1 MNKHAIGL
9 RAPSSVSSALYTD
22 PTTVN
27 DLLVFVGGLVAG
39 ACIATLVL
47 WFVRRPTQPLVR
59 EAPDQEPRSD
69 EPSPEDVFDRLTE
82 GVVLLND
89 LLHPVLANRAARELL
104 EFDLSDRPLPDELMS
119 IVRRAI
125 TSGERVGDVID
136 LWNPSRTSVRVT
148 AEALEDER
156 GVVLALRDISA
167 EQRANRIRRQ
177 FVAHASHELKTPV
190 ASIQTLSEAISSAAA
205 DDPDAV
211 EDFARKLLTE
221 TARMAKLI
229 EDLLDLSRL
238 EDPGSFSRHPVSV
251 SDVALGEA
259 ESIRPRAEKRNQRLD
274 ISVEDQVWTQGDEQQ
289 LSLLIRN
296 LLDNAVRYTP
306 EDGTVRLEVA
316 RRDEQVVITVADD
329 GIGIPLKAQARVFE
343 RFFRVDEARSRDQGG
358 TGLGLAI
365 VRHVADLYG
374 GRVELRSEFGEGSVF
389 TVFLPA
395 TERTPQEANA

>member
-1 MNKHAIGL
+1 MLIVGL
-9 RAPSSVSSALYTD
+9 AAGLSLSGVALWSARR
-22 PTTVN
+22 
-27 DLLVFVGGLVAG
+27 AG
-39 ACIATLVL
+39 AEAVEQ
-47 WFVRRPTQPLVR
+47 VSPDEP
-59 EAPDQEPRSD
+59 EAPEADFA
-69 EPSPEDVFDRLTE
+69 DVFERLSE

-89 LLHPVLANRAARELL
+89 LLRPILANQAARRLL
-104 EFDLSDRPLPDELMS
+104 GLDDSADDLPDELMS
-119 IVRRAI
+119 VVRRAM
-125 TSGERVGDVID
+125 TSGERVEDVID

-148 AEALEDER
+148 AEPLDEDR
-156 GVVLALRDISA
+156 GVVLTLRDISS

-205 DDPDAV
+205 DDPGTV
-211 EDFARKLLTE
+211 QDFAQKLLAE

-238 EDPGSFSRHPVSV
+238 EDPGSFSRHPVLV
-251 SDVALGEA
+251 SEVARGEA
-259 ESIRPRAEKRNQRLD
+259 ESIRPRSEKRHQKLD
-274 ISVEDQVWTQGDEQQ
+274 VSVEDQVWTQGDEQQ

-306 EDGTVRLEVA
+306 EEGTVRLEVA

>member
-1 MNKHAIGL
+1 MNKPPIGL
-9 RAPSSVSSALYTD
+9 GEPSRAAPDLYTD
-22 PTTVN
+22 VTTVN
-27 DLLVFVGGLVAG
+27 DLWVFVGGLIAG

-47 WFVRRPTQPLVR
+47 WLARRPAEPVER
-59 EAPDQEPRSD
+59 EVPDEGPGPV
-69 EPSPEDVFDRLTE
+69 EPSPDDVFDRLTE

-104 EFDLSDRPLPDELMS
+104 ELDVSDQPLPDELMS

-125 TSGERVGDVID
+125 TSHERVEDVID
-136 LWNPSRTSVRVT
+136 LWNPSRTSVRVV
-148 AEALEDER
+148 AESLGDER

-205 DDPDAV
+205 DDPGTV
-211 EDFARKLLTE
+211 EDFAQKLLAE

-238 EDPGSFSRHPVSV
+238 EDPGSFSRHPVLV
-251 SDVALGEA
+251 SEVARGEA
-259 ESIRPRAEKRNQRLD
+259 ESIRPRSEKRRQDLD

-306 EDGTVRLEVA
+306 EEGTVRLEVA
-316 RRDEQVVITVADD
+316 RRDDQVVITVADD

>member
-1 MNKHAIGL
+1 M
-9 RAPSSVSSALYTD
+9 
-22 PTTVN
+22 
-27 DLLVFVGGLVAG
+27 FVGGLIAG
-39 ACIATLVL
+39 AGLA
-47 WFVRRPTQPLVR
+47 FVVVALARSRTQPSQSRVG
-59 EAPDQEPRSD
+59 EEEPVD
-69 EPSPEDVFDRLTE
+69 EEPALSEDVFERLSE

-89 LLHPVLANRAARELL
+89 LLQPVLANRAARHLL
-104 EFDLSDRPLPDELMS
+104 ELDRSDHPLPDELMS
-119 IVRRAI
+119 MVRRAI
-125 TSGERVGDVID
+125 TANERVEDVID
-136 LWNPSRTSVRVT
+136 LWNPSRTSVRVI
-148 AEALEDER
+148 AEPLDQDR

-190 ASIQTLSEAISSAAA
+190 ASIQTLAEAITSAAG
-205 DDPDAV
+205 DDPDTV
-211 EDFARKLLTE
+211 EDFAQKLLSE

-238 EDPGSFSRHPVSV
+238 EDPGTFSRRPVLV
-251 SDVALGEA
+251 SDVAIGEA
-259 ESIRPRAEKRNQRLD
+259 ESIRGRADERNLTLEL
-274 ISVEDQVWTQGDEQQ
+274 SVEDDLWTQGDEQQ

-306 EDGTVRLEVA
+306 EGGTVRLEAA
-316 RRDEQVVITVADD
+316 RRAGQVVITVADD
-329 GIGIPLKAQARVFE
+329 GVGIPLKAQARVFE

-389 TVFLPA
+389 TVYLPA
-395 TERTPQEANA
+395 TETASQEVSA

>member
-1 MNKHAIGL
+1 MIFLSGL
-9 RAPSSVSSALYTD
+9 AVGVALTA
-22 PTTVN
+22 
-27 DLLVFVGGLVAG
+27 LLSRSWRSGAAG
-39 ACIATLVL
+39 SELTRQV
-47 WFVRRPTQPLVR
+47 PDHPPPQPK
-59 EAPDQEPRSD
+59 ASD
-69 EPSPEDVFDRLTE
+69 DVFERLSE

-89 LLHPVLANRAARELL
+89 LLRPVLANRAARELL
-104 EFDLSDRPLPDELMS
+104 DVDPDGHLPDELMS

-125 TSGERVGDVID
+125 TTQERVEDVIE
-136 LWNPSRTSVRVT
+136 LWNPSRTSVSVT
-148 AEALEDER
+148 AENLAEDG
-156 GVVLALRDISA
+156 GVLLALRDIST

-190 ASIQTLSEAISSAAA
+190 ASIQTLAEAINSAAG

-211 EDFARKLLTE
+211 EDFARKLLGE
-221 TARMAKLI
+221 TARLAKLI

-238 EDPGSFSRHPVSV
+238 EDPGSFSRRPVLV
-251 SDVALGEA
+251 SDVALSEV
-259 ESIRPRAEKRNQRLD
+259 EIIRARATERRVALEVA
-274 ISVEDQVWTQGDEQQ
+274 VEPNVWTTGDEQQ

-306 EDGTVRLEVA
+306 AEGTVGLEVM
-316 RRDEQVVITVADD
+316 RRDDQVVVVVSDN

-374 GRVELRSEFGEGSVF
+374 GRVELRSEFGEGSTF
-389 TVFLPA
+389 TVYLPA
-395 TERTPQEANA
+395 SEAAPAEAAV